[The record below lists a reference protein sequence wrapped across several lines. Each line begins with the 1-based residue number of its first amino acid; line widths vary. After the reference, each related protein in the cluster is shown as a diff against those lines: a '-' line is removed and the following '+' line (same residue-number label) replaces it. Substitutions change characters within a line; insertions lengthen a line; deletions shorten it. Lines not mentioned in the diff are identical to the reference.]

1 LLVDGHFP
9 YESLARSGGGFRT
22 PVPGFRTARWDDG
35 AMANPLTDG
44 VERLAQAIAER
55 VVNLVVEA
63 IDVDALVAR
72 IDVDAL
78 IERVDVNA
86 LVERV
91 DVERIIERVDVEKVV
106 ERIDVNALVER
117 IDIDR
122 IVGQLDIDALVE
134 QTELGAIIAKS
145 TTGVLTEALDLV
157 RSQGVGLDD
166 FVARWTN
173 RLLRRDPASLPD
185 GPLLLVGAPAGGGG
199 SKTAGPSGAAGT
211 TAAAGGR
218 EAGRP

>member
-1 LLVDGHFP
+1 
-9 YESLARSGGGFRT
+9 
-22 PVPGFRTARWDDG
+22 
-35 AMANPLTDG
+35 MANPLTDG

-72 IDVDAL
+72 IDIDAL
-78 IERVDVNA
+78 VERVDVNA

-91 DVERIIERVDVEKVV
+91 DVERIVERV
-106 ERIDVNALVER
+106 DVNALVER

-145 TTGVLTEALDLV
+145 TTGVLTEALDLL
-157 RSQGVGLDD
+157 RSQGVGVDD

-173 RLLRRDPASLPD
+173 RLLRRDPASLPE
-185 GPLLLVGAPAGGGG
+185 GPPLLVSAAVG
-199 SKTAGPSGAAGT
+199 
-211 TAAAGGR
+211 R
-218 EAGRP
+218 R

>member
-1 LLVDGHFP
+1 
-9 YESLARSGGGFRT
+9 
-22 PVPGFRTARWDDG
+22 
-35 AMANPLTDG
+35 MANPLTDG

-55 VVNLVVEA
+55 VVNLVIEA

-72 IDVDAL
+72 IDIDAL
-78 IERVDVNA
+78 VERVDVNA
-86 LVERV
+86 LVERI
-91 DVERIIERVDVEKVV
+91 DVERIVERVDVEKLV
-106 ERIDVNALVER
+106 ERVDVNALVER

-145 TTGVLTEALDLV
+145 TTGVLTEALDLL

-173 RLLRRDPASLPD
+173 RLLRRDPASLPE
-185 GPLLLVGAPAGGGG
+185 GPPLLVGAAVGGDG
-199 SKTAGPSGAAGT
+199 SKAASRSGASDMAVAGT
-211 TAAAGGR
+211 AASTTSGGR
-218 EAGRP
+218 ETEGQ

>member
-1 LLVDGHFP
+1 
-9 YESLARSGGGFRT
+9 
-22 PVPGFRTARWDDG
+22 
-35 AMANPLTDG
+35 MANPLTDG

-63 IDVDALVAR
+63 IDIDALVAR

-78 IERVDVNA
+78 VERVDVNA

-91 DVERIIERVDVEKVV
+91 DVEKIIERVDVEKIIERVDVEKIV
-106 ERIDVNALVER
+106 ERVDVNALVER

-122 IVGQLDIDALVE
+122 IVGELDIDALVE

-145 TTGVLTEALDLV
+145 TTGVLTEALDLL

-173 RLLRRDPASLPD
+173 RLLRRDPATLPD
-185 GPLLLVGAPAGGGG
+185 GPLLLVGAPAEAGESKPSG
-199 SKTAGPSGAAGT
+199 SAGTLTRPPAEPGTAGQ
-211 TAAAGGR
+211 
-218 EAGRP
+218 